1 MRRWVLA
8 ALALLAAAPGAAE
21 EPALRLCGREFVRT
35 LVALCGGTRWSH
47 PPPGSFGVTDFFG
60 RLDGHGPPS
69 LAPPGPAGSCCS
81 RGCTRQELLP
91 FC

>member
-35 LVALCGGTRWSH
+35 LVALCGGTRWS
-47 PPPGSFGVTDFFG
+47 PPPPRAASGE
-60 RLDGHGPPS
+60 
-69 LAPPGPAGSCCS
+69 C
-81 RGCTRQELLP
+81 
-91 FC
+91 